1 MRYKLGEV
9 AKIRYGKDHKKLDDG
24 NIPVYGSG
32 GIMRYV
38 DTALYDKKSV
48 LIPRKGS
55 LGNLFFANKPF
66 WTVDTLFYT
75 EIDENILMPE
85 FLFYK
90 LKMFNLASMNVGS
103 AVPSLTTAILN
114 ALELGIPSLEVQSQ
128 IVNILKAF
136 DERISLNKQINHQ
149 FSNICATITAILS
162 AVLIFLDIP
171 NKWRLTSGVVYVA
184 FLCVIY
190 IFLWRRANRLRQV
203 NIKIGVTTLI
213 VKSGDIFE
221 EDGLKAIAFNEYFD
235 TTVDDKIIAKK
246 SLNGQF
252 ILNHIDDVAKLNSD
266 IESDDDLKNSIVE
279 KEVKRKQGKM
289 NQYKLGSSILIN
301 DEYILTAF
309 SRFNKNN
316 QAELTIQEYVNFLLT
331 FWNEINRLYAQRS
344 VTVPVFGSGITRFK
358 NGFEDIDINELLR
371 IMIWTFKVSKIKFAY
386 PAKLTIIVHN
396 DLLNQ
401 VNLYKLKE
409 NE

>member
-114 ALELGIPSLEVQSQ
+114 ALELDIPSFEVQSQ

-136 DERISLNKQINHQ
+136 DERISLNKQINHHLLEQ
-149 FSNICATITAILS
+149 ARLLYKNLISSNDTKYQNLSDIARITMGQS
-162 AVLIFLDIP
+162 P
-171 NKWRLTSGVVYVA
+171 KGETYN
-184 FLCVIY
+184 
-190 IFLWRRANRLRQV
+190 
-203 NIKIGVTTLI
+203 
-213 VKSGDIFE
+213 
-221 EDGLKAIAFNEYFD
+221 
-235 TTVDDKIIAKK
+235 DDKIGLPL
-246 SLNGQF
+246 LNGATDF
-252 ILNHIDDVAKLNSD
+252 R
-266 IESDDDLKNSIVE
+266 NSISPSKWTSDPRKIARPGEYVFGVRATIGLTTKIF
-279 KEVKRKQGKM
+279 KEYAIGRGTGSAKPIS
-289 NQYKLGSSILIN
+289 NIFDEYLFFALEDLFDYYANLGSGTVYINISKSDFDSFKVILPIKDQFLVDLHKTVQPLFNLIFNNNAEIQKLSELRDCLLPKLLSGEISI
-301 DEYILTAF
+301 
-309 SRFNKNN
+309 N
-316 QAELTIQEYVNFLLT
+316 QAT
-331 FWNEINRLYAQRS
+331 
-344 VTVPVFGSGITRFK
+344 K
-358 NGFEDIDINELLR
+358 
-371 IMIWTFKVSKIKFAY
+371 
-386 PAKLTIIVHN
+386 
-396 DLLNQ
+396 
-401 VNLYKLKE
+401 
-409 NE
+409 

>member
-55 LGNLFFANKPF
+55 LGNLFFVNKPF

-114 ALELGIPSLEVQSQ
+114 ALELDIPSFEVQSQ

-136 DERISLNKQINHQ
+136 DERISLNKQINHHLLEQ
-149 FSNICATITAILS
+149 ARLLYKNLISSNDTKYQNLSDIARITMGQS
-162 AVLIFLDIP
+162 P
-171 NKWRLTSGVVYVA
+171 KGETYN
-184 FLCVIY
+184 
-190 IFLWRRANRLRQV
+190 
-203 NIKIGVTTLI
+203 
-213 VKSGDIFE
+213 
-221 EDGLKAIAFNEYFD
+221 
-235 TTVDDKIIAKK
+235 DDKIGLPL
-246 SLNGQF
+246 LNGATDF
-252 ILNHIDDVAKLNSD
+252 R
-266 IESDDDLKNSIVE
+266 NSISPSKWTSDPRKIARPGEYVFGVRATIGLTTKIF
-279 KEVKRKQGKM
+279 KEYAIGRGTGSAKPIS
-289 NQYKLGSSILIN
+289 NIFDEYLFFALEDLFDYYANLGSGTVYINISKSDFDSFKVILPIKDQFLVDLHKTVQPLFNLIFNNNAEIQKLSELRDCLLPKLLSGEISI
-301 DEYILTAF
+301 
-309 SRFNKNN
+309 N
-316 QAELTIQEYVNFLLT
+316 QAT
-331 FWNEINRLYAQRS
+331 
-344 VTVPVFGSGITRFK
+344 K
-358 NGFEDIDINELLR
+358 
-371 IMIWTFKVSKIKFAY
+371 
-386 PAKLTIIVHN
+386 
-396 DLLNQ
+396 
-401 VNLYKLKE
+401 
-409 NE
+409 

>member
-114 ALELGIPSLEVQSQ
+114 ALELDIPSFEVQSQ

-136 DERISLNKQINHQ
+136 DERISLNKQINHHLLEQ
-149 FSNICATITAILS
+149 ARLLYKNLISSNDTKYQNLSDIARITMGQS
-162 AVLIFLDIP
+162 P
-171 NKWRLTSGVVYVA
+171 KGETYN
-184 FLCVIY
+184 
-190 IFLWRRANRLRQV
+190 
-203 NIKIGVTTLI
+203 
-213 VKSGDIFE
+213 
-221 EDGLKAIAFNEYFD
+221 
-235 TTVDDKIIAKK
+235 DDKIGLPL
-246 SLNGQF
+246 LNGATDF
-252 ILNHIDDVAKLNSD
+252 R
-266 IESDDDLKNSIVE
+266 NSISPSKWTSDPRKIARPGEYVFGVRATIGLTTKIF
-279 KEVKRKQGKM
+279 KEYAIGRGTGSAKPIS
-289 NQYKLGSSILIN
+289 NIFDEYLFFALEELFDYYANLGSGTVYINISKSDFDSFKVILPIKDQFLVDFHKTVQPLFNLIFNNNAEIQKLSELRDCLLPKLLPGEISI
-301 DEYILTAF
+301 
-309 SRFNKNN
+309 N
-316 QAELTIQEYVNFLLT
+316 QAT
-331 FWNEINRLYAQRS
+331 
-344 VTVPVFGSGITRFK
+344 K
-358 NGFEDIDINELLR
+358 
-371 IMIWTFKVSKIKFAY
+371 
-386 PAKLTIIVHN
+386 
-396 DLLNQ
+396 
-401 VNLYKLKE
+401 
-409 NE
+409 

>member
-114 ALELGIPSLEVQSQ
+114 ALELDIPSLEVQSQ

-136 DERISLNKQINHQ
+136 DERISLNKQINHHLLEQ
-149 FSNICATITAILS
+149 ARLLYKNLISSNDTKYQNLSDIARITMGQS
-162 AVLIFLDIP
+162 P
-171 NKWRLTSGVVYVA
+171 KGETYN
-184 FLCVIY
+184 
-190 IFLWRRANRLRQV
+190 
-203 NIKIGVTTLI
+203 
-213 VKSGDIFE
+213 
-221 EDGLKAIAFNEYFD
+221 
-235 TTVDDKIIAKK
+235 DDKIGLPL
-246 SLNGQF
+246 LNGATDF
-252 ILNHIDDVAKLNSD
+252 R
-266 IESDDDLKNSIVE
+266 NSISPSKWTSDPRKIARPGEYVFGVRATIGLTTKIF
-279 KEVKRKQGKM
+279 KEYAIGRGTGSAKPIS
-289 NQYKLGSSILIN
+289 NIFDEYLFFALEDLFDYYANLGSGTVYINISKSDFDSFKVILPIKDQFLVDFHKTVQPLFNLIFNNNAEIQKLSELRDCLLPKLLSGEISI
-301 DEYILTAF
+301 
-309 SRFNKNN
+309 N
-316 QAELTIQEYVNFLLT
+316 QAT
-331 FWNEINRLYAQRS
+331 
-344 VTVPVFGSGITRFK
+344 K
-358 NGFEDIDINELLR
+358 
-371 IMIWTFKVSKIKFAY
+371 
-386 PAKLTIIVHN
+386 
-396 DLLNQ
+396 
-401 VNLYKLKE
+401 
-409 NE
+409 

>member
-55 LGNLFFANKPF
+55 LGNLFFVNKPF

-114 ALELGIPSLEVQSQ
+114 ALELDIPSFEVQSQ

-136 DERISLNKQINHQ
+136 DERISLNKQINHHLLEQ
-149 FSNICATITAILS
+149 ARLLYKNLISSNDTKYQNLSDIARITMGQSPKGETYNYDKIGLPLLNGATDFRNSISPSKWTSDPRKIARPGEYVFGVRATIGLTTKIFKEYAIGRGTGSAKPISNIFDEYLFFALEDLFDYYANLGSGTVYINISKSDFDSFKVILPIKDQFL
-162 AVLIFLDIP
+162 VDFHKTVQPLFNLIFNNNAEIQKLSELRDCLLP
-171 NKWRLTSGVVYVA
+171 KLLSGE
-184 FLCVIY
+184 I
-190 IFLWRRANRLRQV
+190 
-203 NIKIGVTTLI
+203 
-213 VKSGDIFE
+213 
-221 EDGLKAIAFNEYFD
+221 
-235 TTVDDKIIAKK
+235 
-246 SLNGQF
+246 
-252 ILNHIDDVAKLNSD
+252 
-266 IESDDDLKNSIVE
+266 SI
-279 KEVKRKQGKM
+279 
-289 NQYKLGSSILIN
+289 
-301 DEYILTAF
+301 
-309 SRFNKNN
+309 N
-316 QAELTIQEYVNFLLT
+316 QAT
-331 FWNEINRLYAQRS
+331 
-344 VTVPVFGSGITRFK
+344 K
-358 NGFEDIDINELLR
+358 
-371 IMIWTFKVSKIKFAY
+371 
-386 PAKLTIIVHN
+386 
-396 DLLNQ
+396 
-401 VNLYKLKE
+401 
-409 NE
+409 

>member
-114 ALELGIPSLEVQSQ
+114 ALELDIPSFEVQSQ

-136 DERISLNKQINHQ
+136 DERISLNKQINHHLLEQ
-149 FSNICATITAILS
+149 ARLLYKNLISSNDTKYQNLSDIARITMGQS
-162 AVLIFLDIP
+162 P
-171 NKWRLTSGVVYVA
+171 KGETYN
-184 FLCVIY
+184 
-190 IFLWRRANRLRQV
+190 
-203 NIKIGVTTLI
+203 
-213 VKSGDIFE
+213 
-221 EDGLKAIAFNEYFD
+221 
-235 TTVDDKIIAKK
+235 DDKIGLPL
-246 SLNGQF
+246 LNGATDF
-252 ILNHIDDVAKLNSD
+252 R
-266 IESDDDLKNSIVE
+266 NSISPSKWTSDPRKIARPGEYVFGVRATIGLTTKIF
-279 KEVKRKQGKM
+279 KEYAIGRGTGSAKPIS
-289 NQYKLGSSILIN
+289 NIFDEYLFFALEDLFDYYANLGSGTVYINISKSDFDSFKVILPIKDQFLVDFHKTVQPLFNLIFNNNAEIQKLSELRDCLLPKLLSGEISI
-301 DEYILTAF
+301 
-309 SRFNKNN
+309 N
-316 QAELTIQEYVNFLLT
+316 QAT
-331 FWNEINRLYAQRS
+331 
-344 VTVPVFGSGITRFK
+344 K
-358 NGFEDIDINELLR
+358 
-371 IMIWTFKVSKIKFAY
+371 
-386 PAKLTIIVHN
+386 
-396 DLLNQ
+396 
-401 VNLYKLKE
+401 
-409 NE
+409 